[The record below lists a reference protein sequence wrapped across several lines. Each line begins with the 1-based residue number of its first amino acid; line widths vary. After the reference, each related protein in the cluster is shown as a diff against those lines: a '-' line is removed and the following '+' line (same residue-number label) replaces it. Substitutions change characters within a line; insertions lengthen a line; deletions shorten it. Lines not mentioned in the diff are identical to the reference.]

1 MRIDNNYTQ
10 YRQPNFGRLKS
21 ITYHEHLNPD
31 IYPVEFAKLLKTVK
45 ESKAFNDF
53 FQKYDVDVDFDTGK
67 KLLSGRTYVRMTLN
81 TAIPKTE
88 DNDKK
93 LRLVFEALW
102 PDDRYIFL
110 DKLLKNLTR
119 AIKNTKSSD
128 LKYKLY
134 KALKDVEKKEKENNL
149 QQKARAEIADI
160 TNSFLTQNSPEESKK
175 KTFFEKLFGWLK

>member
-21 ITYHEHLNPD
+21 ITYHENLNPD
-31 IYPVEFAKLLKTVK
+31 IYPEEFAKLWKTIK
-45 ESKAFNDF
+45 ESNPFNDF
-53 FQKYDVDVDFDTGK
+53 FQKYDVDVDFDTGR

-93 LRLVFEALW
+93 LRLEFEALW
-102 PDDRYIFL
+102 PDHRYILL
-110 DKLLKNLTR
+110 DKLLKDLTR

-134 KALKDVEKKEKENNL
+134 KALKEVEKKEKENNL
-149 QQKARAEIADI
+149 SKKYKSEIADI
-160 TNSFLTQNSPEESKK
+160 TNSLLTQNSLEEPKK

>member
-21 ITYHEHLNPD
+21 ITYQSHFNPD
-31 IYPVEFAKLLKTVK
+31 IYPEEFAKLWKTIK
-45 ESKAFNDF
+45 ESNPFNDF

-67 KLLSGRTYVRMTLN
+67 KLLIWRTYVRMTLN
-81 TAIPKTE
+81 TAVPKTE

-93 LRLVFEALW
+93 LELTFEALS
-102 PDDRYIFL
+102 PDDRYIFW
-110 DKLLKNLTR
+110 DKLLKDLTR

-134 KALKDVEKKEKENNL
+134 KALKEVEKKEKENNL
-149 QQKARAEIADI
+149 SKKYKSEIADI
-160 TNSFLTQNSPEESKK
+160 TNSLLTQNSPEEPKK